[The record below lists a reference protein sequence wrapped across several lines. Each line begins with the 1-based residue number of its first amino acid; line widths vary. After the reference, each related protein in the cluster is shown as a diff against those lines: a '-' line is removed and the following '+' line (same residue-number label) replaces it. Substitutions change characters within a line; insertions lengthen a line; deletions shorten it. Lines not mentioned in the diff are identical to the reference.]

1 MAYRYLFGPVPS
13 RRLGISLGVDLV
25 PPKVCSMDC
34 VYCECGPTTELTL
47 ERGEYVPTAE
57 VIRELDDFLAARP
70 APDFITFS
78 GAGEPTLHSGIGAIL
93 SHVKADHKAPVALIT
108 NATLL
113 DQAEVRRELKGLD
126 LILPS
131 LDSATAAGL
140 QQINRPHPNLR
151 PERIVDGLAAFRRGF
166 PGEIWLEIFLLHPFN
181 TTEDELERLQAAI
194 DRIRPE
200 RVQLN
205 SLDRPGTEAWVRK
218 VSQDDL
224 ESIAARIAHP
234 RVEIVSKYRQRVDI
248 RAYRQDI
255 EAAIVETI
263 SRRPCTVRDLC
274 DVLGLRSQ
282 EIRKYLDVLESDRRL
297 KAEIQDRGIF
307 FRLLSS

>member
-1 MAYRYLFGPVPS
+1 M
-13 RRLGISLGVDLV
+13 
-25 PPKVCSMDC
+25 K
-34 VYCECGPTTELTL
+34 
-47 ERGEYVPTAE
+47 
-57 VIRELDDFLAARP
+57 
-70 APDFITFS
+70 
-78 GAGEPTLHSGIGAIL
+78 AG
-93 SHVKADHKAPVALIT
+93 HKAPVALIT

-113 DQAEVRRELKGLD
+113 DQAEVRRELKDLD

>member
-25 PPKVCSMDC
+25 PPKICSMDC
-34 VYCECGPTTELTL
+34 VYCECGPTTELTV
-47 ERGEYVPTAE
+47 ERREYVPTAE
-57 VIRELDDFLAARP
+57 VIRELDDFLAGHP
-70 APDFITFS
+70 PPDFVTFS
-78 GAGEPTLHSGIGAIL
+78 GAGEPTLHSGIGTIL
-93 SHVKADHKAPVALIT
+93 SHVKAAHRAPVALIT
-108 NATLL
+108 NASLL
-113 DQAEVRRELKGLD
+113 DRAEVRRELLALD

-131 LDSATAAGL
+131 LDSATVAGL
-140 QQINRPHPNLR
+140 RQINRPHPDIG
-151 PERIVDGLAAFRRGF
+151 PERIVDGLAAFRQEF

-181 TTEDELERLQAAI
+181 TTEAELERLQAAV
-194 DRIRPE
+194 DRIRPD

-205 SLDRPGTEAWVRK
+205 SLDRPGTEAWVEK
-218 VSQDDL
+218 VSQADL

-234 RVEIVSKYRQRVDI
+234 RVEIVSKYLRRLDI

-274 DVLGLRSQ
+274 DVLGLRPQ
-282 EIRKYLDVLESDRRL
+282 EVRKYLDVLESDRRL
-297 KAEIQDRGIF
+297 RAEIQDRGIF
-307 FRLLSS
+307 YRLLPP